1 MEKTIEKALN
11 KQLNTEMYSA
21 YLYLSM
27 SAYLS
32 SIHLNGF
39 ASWMKIQ
46 FQEEQDHAMK
56 LFDYILNRDGN
67 VELESIDKVQTEW
80 NGVINVFEN
89 VLAHERTITTSINEL
104 VNTAIDAKDHAT
116 VNLLQWFVS
125 EQVEEEAGVS
135 DILDQLKLIE
145 GKGSGL
151 FILDR
156 EARTRTV

>member
-1 MEKTIEKALN
+1 MNKSIEKALN

-39 ASWMKIQ
+39 ANWMKIQ

-56 LFDYILNRDGN
+56 LFEYILNRDGD
-67 VELESIDKVQTEW
+67 VQLEPINKVQTKW
-80 NGVINVFEN
+80 NGVINIFED

-135 DILDQLKLIE
+135 EILDQLKLIE

-156 EARTRTV
+156 EARTRTE